1 MSNFSIDACQF
12 SSVNKK
18 IVSHSPPPS
27 LLPSV
32 LLRAHTHTHIHTHT
46 TTCTHTTLT
55 PHMYTHTS
63 GTHVHT
69 HHTQDISFLNG
80 LFVIK
85 AGVDIWGKKER
96 KKKERK
102 KLTQEHQPYIHT
114 KLHILAYN
122 HFLSNSKYK
131 QNRS

>member
-1 MSNFSIDACQF
+1 MSNFSIDARQF

-18 IVSHSPPPS
+18 IVSHSPPHS

-80 LFVIK
+80 LFVTK
-85 AGVDIWGKKER
+85 AGVNIWGKKER
-96 KKKERK
+96 KKKKRK
-102 KLTQEHQPYIHT
+102 INPRTPALYSYKTAYPCIQP
-114 KLHILAYN
+114 
-122 HFLSNSKYK
+122 LSFKF
-131 QNRS
+131 QI